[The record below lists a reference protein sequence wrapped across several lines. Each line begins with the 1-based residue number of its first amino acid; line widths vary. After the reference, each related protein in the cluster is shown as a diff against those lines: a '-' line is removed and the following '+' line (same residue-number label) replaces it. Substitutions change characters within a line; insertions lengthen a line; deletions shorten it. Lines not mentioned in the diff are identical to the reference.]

1 MKLACFILLLVVSGK
16 TSMAQSIPK
25 KEIDLESFVDELLAV
40 QDEDINYEDLY
51 ENLAQLL
58 SNPADLNTITD
69 EQLRSLFILN
79 EMQIQ
84 AFVDYRNQ
92 AGPFLSIYELQNIE
106 SISQEDFLKLAP
118 FVSVPDVTST
128 INKNFWKRIS
138 QEKNNYLVFRYDRT
152 LEERK
157 GYGSEVSPSGK
168 YVGSPD
174 KLYTRFRT
182 SRPGDFSVGFTA
194 EKDAGEKLSW
204 SPTQKQYGADY
215 ISFHAQAMNKGKIK
229 NLIVGDYQAQ
239 FGQGLTL
246 GSAFGIGKNSEAVTT
261 IRRANVGF
269 LPYTSLYEAGFFRGA
284 AVSYSIH
291 KKLTAHVMYSSRW
304 RDGNVTLDT
313 ISEPIQI
320 ISSLSYTGLHRTP
333 SEIENRNTVKE
344 KNIATVVSYKFN
356 SLDAGL
362 IMHHT
367 QFNSP
372 LLRNATLYNQFYF
385 QGDKNTNVGG
395 YLNYAY
401 KNFSFFSEVS
411 TSVDH
416 GMGIT
421 AGILGSL
428 APSLDF
434 SLHYRKF
441 DRNFYNFY
449 SNALA
454 ENTTPQNETGMY
466 WGWKYVPNKKYSFS
480 GYLDLFRFPWLRYR
494 SYAPSEGSEWLF
506 RFNYKP
512 AKNIVL
518 FLQARQ
524 ETKVR
529 NSSTDDNLYRTAPG
543 TKHNYWINADYAAS
557 SQLSFR
563 TRAQFNSYSHQGATT
578 HGMLLLQ
585 DVTWSKGKLSISG
598 RYSLFDAADYDNR
611 LYVYEKDVWLAF
623 SFPAYYGVGI
633 RNYVLLQYSISKK
646 VDVWFRW
653 AHVRYTDRDTIGS
666 GGETIS
672 GNIRN
677 DVKFQMRIR
686 L

>member
-1 MKLACFILLLVVSGK
+1 MKLACFIFLAIGCSKIALG
-16 TSMAQSIPK
+16 QSIPK
-25 KEIDLESFVDELLAV
+25 KEIDLQSFVDELLAV

-58 SNPADLNTITD
+58 SNPADLNTITE

-79 EMQIQ
+79 ETQIQ
-84 AFVDYRNQ
+84 ALIAYRNQ
-92 AGPFLSIYELQNIE
+92 AGSFLSVYELQNVEGIDHE
-106 SISQEDFLKLAP
+106 VFLKLHQ
-118 FVSVPDVTST
+118 FVSVPEVTST
-128 INKNFWKRIS
+128 INKNFLKRITL
-138 QEKNNYLVFRYDRT
+138 EKNNYLVFRYDRT
-152 LEERK
+152 LEEKK
-157 GYGSEVSPSGK
+157 GYESEVSPSGK
-168 YVGSPD
+168 YAGTPD

-204 SPTQKQYGADY
+204 SPNQKQYGADY

-284 AVSYSIH
+284 AVSYSMN
-291 KKLTAHVMYSSRW
+291 KNMVAHVMYSSRW
-304 RDGNVTLDT
+304 RDGNVALDT
-313 ISEPIQI
+313 ISEPVQN

-344 KNIATVVSYKFN
+344 KNMAAIVSYKIN
-356 SLDAGL
+356 TLDAGL

-367 QFNSP
+367 QFSSP
-372 LLRNATLYNQFYF
+372 LLRKPTLYNQFYF
-385 QGDKNTNVGG
+385 EGDKNTNVGG

-411 TSVDH
+411 SSTDH
-416 GMGIT
+416 GMGVT
-421 AGILGSL
+421 AGVLASL

-434 SLHYRKF
+434 SLHYRKY
-441 DRNFYNFY
+441 DRNFFSFY

-494 SYAPSEGSEWLF
+494 SYAPSDGSEWLF

-512 AKNIVL
+512 AKNVVL
-518 FLQARQ
+518 FLQSRE

-529 NSSTDDNLYRTAPG
+529 NSTTDDNLYRTVPG
-543 TKHNYWINADYAAS
+543 TRRNYWINADYAVS
-557 SQLSFR
+557 TQLSFR

-578 HGMLLLQ
+578 HGMVLLQ
-585 DVTWSKGKLSISG
+585 DVTLSAGKLSISG
-598 RYSLFDAADYDNR
+598 RYALFEAADYDNR
-611 LYVYEKDVWLAF
+611 LYIYEKDVWLAF

-646 VDVWFRW
+646 VDVWLRW

-666 GGETIS
+666 GSETIN

-677 DVKFQMRIR
+677 DVKFQMRLR